1 VTDTTVV
8 NKTVKTEAPDGRR
21 KRSVRSR
28 EKIIQALFDLVR
40 AGDIDVSAQ
49 RVANKAGISLRT
61 VFRHFEE
68 VDHIYKEITSRIE
81 DEVTPMVIAPF
92 KAGDWRG
99 RLREVIDR
107 RAKIYEHIM
116 LLKLAGWIR
125 RFGSDTLMERHR
137 QFVVAERAMLESLL
151 PKTLLEQHALL
162 NALDTGLSFEAWR
175 RYRQDLNLLPEDARK
190 AMLAT
195 MEAMTKGY

>member
-1 VTDTTVV
+1 MTDTTVV